1 MKTTMPHNFVTISR
15 FERTMMSI
23 HHRFLEV
30 VKRLDFLEK
39 ERIAQGLQI
48 KRVDDNSRERFD
60 IYMEHV
66 NENFKAMMEHP
77 VFSNYRA

>member
-1 MKTTMPHNFVTISR
+1 MKTSMPNEFVTISR
-15 FERTMMSI
+15 FERTVMSI

-48 KRVDDNSRERFD
+48 KRIDDNSRERFD

-66 NENFKAMMEHP
+66 NESYKAMMEHP
-77 VFSNYRA
+77 VFANHKA

>member
-1 MKTTMPHNFVTISR
+1 MTSKFVTIPR
-15 FERTMMSI
+15 FEIAMKNTN
-23 HHRFLEV
+23 HRFLELI
-30 VKRLDFLEK
+30 KRLDFLEE

-66 NENFKAMMEHP
+66 NENYKAILEHP
-77 VFSNYRA
+77 VFSNCKA